1 MQIIDFTKDW
11 LSQAQTLVQQNYREA
26 CAALPALPNAAIPPL
41 DHFAENGMGVAA
53 VEGDRLLGFLGGYP
67 PFRPV
72 YCTQNDA
79 GVWSPLHAHAVQ
91 KENRQKIWQR
101 LYQAAGAKWVAAGA
115 AYHSVTLYSHD
126 TEAQKAFF
134 FYGFGA
140 RCADLI
146 RPLEE
151 LSTALLSGDITFAE
165 VCAANSPLL
174 HPLRTGLME
183 HLGQSPC
190 FMRLTDVQRNDTLKN
205 RETEP
210 PRMFAAFD
218 NGNPS
223 AYIELDEEAENFVT
237 YTPGMWNIGG
247 AYCLPEYR
255 GKGIAQVLLAHIIR
269 TLRAENCT
277 LLGVDCETFNPTA
290 INFWSKNFAPYTYS
304 VVRCIDENAVL

>member
-53 VEGDRLLGFLGGYP
+53 VEEDRLLGFLGGYL

-91 KENRQKIWQR
+91 KEDCEKIWQR
-101 LYQAAGAKWVAAGA
+101 LYQATAEKWTANSAV
-115 AYHSVTLYSHD
+115 YHSITLYTHD
-126 TEAQKAFF
+126 TEAQKALF

-151 LSTALLSGDITFAE
+151 LPTALLSGGITFAE
-165 VCAANSPLL
+165 VCAADSPLL

-190 FMRLTDVQRNDTLKN
+190 FMRLTDAQRNDTLKI

-218 NGNPS
+218 NGKPI

-237 YTPGMWNIGG
+237 YTPGMWNICG

-290 INFWSKNFAPYTYS
+290 IRFWSKYFTPYTTS
-304 VVRCIDENAVL
+304 VVRRIDENAVL